1 VPRRPSPAEAIGT
14 RMTAQSILN
23 RLSPIEER
31 ELESGAT
38 LLDAVA
44 TARGPFVLRGLAS
57 SWGLVAQSASG
68 DRAVTDYLRRF
79 AGDVP
84 VHASM
89 LPPEHQGR
97 VFYQDDLGGL
107 NFEQVETRLAALLD
121 QLDAL
126 TGADDDPTIYL
137 GSTAIDYCLPGFAE
151 ENRIDLGDVRATVRL
166 WLGTRH
172 RVAAHYDV
180 LENIAVVG
188 AGRRRFILIP
198 PEQLPNLYV
207 GPLDF
212 TPAGQPV
219 SMVDF
224 ERPDLARY
232 PRFEA
237 ALDQALGAVLEPGD
251 AIYVP
256 STWWHHVEGL
266 ERINILVNHWW
277 YPGPDYMGAPLDA
290 LMHAILSIRELPAP
304 QRDAW
309 RLFFDHYVFRADP
322 ERVAGHLP
330 EDRRGILGPIDADVA
345 RRIRMLLRN
354 KLNK

>member
-1 VPRRPSPAEAIGT
+1 
-14 RMTAQSILN
+14 MTAKTILE
-23 RLSPIEER
+23 RLKPIEER
-31 ELESGAT
+31 QLAPGQT
-38 LLDAVA
+38 LLDAVEA
-44 TARGPFVLRGLAS
+44 AREPFVVRGLAS
-57 SWGLVAQSASG
+57 SWGLVEQAGRG

-79 AGDVP
+79 ASDKP
-84 VHASM
+84 VHASI
-89 LPPEHQGR
+89 LPGEHQGR
-97 VFYQDDLGGL
+97 VFYDDTLGGM
-107 NFEQVETRLAALLD
+107 NFEQAETRLGSILD

-126 TGADDDPTIYL
+126 TGAADDPTIYL
-137 GSTAIDYCLPGFAE
+137 GSTSIDYCLPGFAA
-151 ENRIDLGDVRATVRL
+151 ENAIDLEGVQATVRL

-188 AGRRRFILIP
+188 AGRRRFILLP
-198 PEQLPNLYV
+198 PEQLENLYV

-224 ERPDLARY
+224 EQPDLQRF

-237 ALDQALGAVLEPGD
+237 AIEQARGVVLEPGD

-256 STWWHHVEGL
+256 SMWWHHVEGL

-277 YPGPDYMGAPLDA
+277 YPGPGYMAAPLDA
-290 LMHAILSIRELPAP
+290 LMHAILGIRELPAP
-304 QRDAW
+304 QREAW
-309 RLFFDHYVFRADP
+309 RVFFDHYVFNADA
-322 ERVAGHLP
+322 ERVAGHIP
-330 EDRRGILGPIDADVA
+330 EERRGILGPIDADAA
-345 RRIRMLLRN
+345 RRIRMMLRN

>member
-1 VPRRPSPAEAIGT
+1 
-14 RMTAQSILN
+14 MTAQTILD
-23 RLSPIEER
+23 RLQPLEER
-31 ELESGAT
+31 ELAPGES
-38 LLDAVA
+38 LLDAVE
-44 TARGPFVLRGLAS
+44 TARGPFVMRGLAS
-57 SWGLVAQSASG
+57 SWGVVDQAHSG

-79 AGDVP
+79 ASDVP

-89 LPPEHQGR
+89 LPGELRGR
-97 VFYQDDLGGL
+97 VFYQDNLDGM
-107 NFEQVETRLAALLD
+107 NFEQVETRLGKLLD
-121 QLDAL
+121 QLDGL
-126 TGADDDPTIYL
+126 MGADDDPTIYL
-137 GSTAIDYCLPGFAE
+137 GSTAIDYCLPGFAS
-151 ENRIDLGDVRATVRL
+151 ENQIDLGDVQATVRL

-188 AGRRRFILIP
+188 AGRRRFILLP

-207 GPLDF
+207 GPIDF

-224 ERPDLARY
+224 EHPDPVRY
-232 PRFEA
+232 PRFQA
-237 ALDQALGAVLEPGD
+237 ALDHARGTVLEPGD

-256 STWWHHVEGL
+256 SMWWHHVEGL

-290 LMHAILSIRELPAP
+290 LMHAILGIRELPAP
-304 QRDAW
+304 QREAW
-309 RLFFDHYVFRADP
+309 RVFFDHYVFRADP
-322 ERVAGHLP
+322 EHVAGHLP
-330 EDRRGILGPIDADVA
+330 KDRRGILGPIDPDAA
-345 RRIRMLLRN
+345 RRIRMFLRN